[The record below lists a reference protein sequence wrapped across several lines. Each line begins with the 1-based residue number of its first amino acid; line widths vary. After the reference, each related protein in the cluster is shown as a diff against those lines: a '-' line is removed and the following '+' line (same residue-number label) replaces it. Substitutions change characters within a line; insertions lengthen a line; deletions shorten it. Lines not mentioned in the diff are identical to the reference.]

1 MIHSV
6 LLDTSFFVR
15 LLNENDTLHKKALE
29 YYKYFLRN
37 DIVMKISTISIAEF
51 CVRDSLE
58 NLPLDNLQILPFNL
72 EHAKITGLFAKTIFE
87 QKNITNADIRPRS
100 IIPNDSKLFAQAHI
114 DKSIQHYITSDSE
127 SNKTVN
133 LLNNEVKISFIFVDI
148 NNPVNEVFGNLF

>member
-1 MIHSV
+1 MPSV
-6 LLDTSFFVR
+6 LLDTSFFAR
-15 LLNENDTLHKKALE
+15 LLNENDALHQNALE

-58 NLPLDNLQILPFNL
+58 NLPVDNLQIIPFNL
-72 EHAKITGLFAKTIFE
+72 EHAKITGLFAKTIFD

-100 IIPNDSKLFAQAHI
+100 IIPNDSKLFAQAHS

-127 SNKTVN
+127 SCKTIN
-133 LLNNEVKISFIFVDI
+133 LLSNEIKINFIFVDI
-148 NNPVNEVFGNLF
+148 NHSVNEVFGNLF